1 MTKFSA
7 KEMKRQRQSRLDD
20 FEFMDYCFKI
30 IDMELNKRESSHN
43 TREEQILSAFA
54 TKKQWLKHPM
64 MYELVMGNGL
74 DDEAF
79 EVAINKPFYADGQ
92 EWKCDRSNND
102 K

>member
-1 MTKFSA
+1 
-7 KEMKRQRQSRLDD
+7 
-20 FEFMDYCFKI
+20 
-30 IDMELNKRESSHN
+30 
-43 TREEQILSAFA
+43 
-54 TKKQWLKHPM
+54 M

-79 EVAINKPFYADGQ
+79 KVAINKPFYADGQ

>member
-1 MTKFSA
+1 MVKFSA

-30 IDMELNKRESSHN
+30 IDMELNRRESSHN
-43 TREEQILSAFA
+43 TREEHILSAFA

-79 EVAINKPFYADGQ
+79 KVAINKPFYADGQ
-92 EWKCDRSNND
+92 EWKCERSAND